1 MEDEVITPDGASE
14 TNQEPEVNSEPQVET
29 EINNPEP
36 ELFELPDGRR
46 VSSEEL
52 SKEWKDNFMPDYTRK
67 SQELAEYK
75 RNIKTEE
82 EKEDVPKWRQTDYR
96 PETYAELIEIAKQEA
111 IESIRNQE
119 RESLAEKERISKEVE
134 NTLSK
139 IKSGNPNLDENKLFE
154 HAVKYG
160 FKDLNLAYQN
170 MYDMGKIQSTIEKK
184 VLENIKSRENLKVA
198 TDGVTKTITN
208 DDSIDYFSINNE
220 TPQEALR
227 RLKNN

>member
-1 MEDEVITPDGASE
+1 MEDEVITPEGASE
-14 TNQEPEVNSEPQVET
+14 TNQEPEVNSEPQSET

-36 ELFELPDGRR
+36 ELFELPDGRK

-75 RNIKTEE
+75 RSIETE
-82 EKEDVPKWRQTDYR
+82 KKQDIPKWKQVDYR
-96 PETYAELIEIAKQEA
+96 PETYAELIEIARQEA
-111 IESIRNQE
+111 VESIRNQE

-139 IKSGNPNLDENKLFE
+139 LKGVDSNLDENKLFE

-170 MYDMGKIQSTIEKK
+170 MVDMGKIQATIEKK
-184 VLENIKSRENLKVA
+184 VLGNIKSRENLKVA
-198 TDGVTKTITN
+198 TDGITKTITN
-208 DDSIDYFSINNE
+208 DDSVDYFSINNE

>member
-1 MEDEVITPDGASE
+1 MEDEVITPEGASE
-14 TNQEPEVNSEPQVET
+14 TNQEPEVNSEPQSET

-36 ELFELPDGRR
+36 ELFELPDGRK

-75 RNIKTEE
+75 RSIETE
-82 EKEDVPKWRQTDYR
+82 KKQDIPKWKQEDYR
-96 PETYAELIEIAKQEA
+96 PETYAELIEIARQEA
-111 IESIRNQE
+111 VESIRNQE

-139 IKSGNPNLDENKLFE
+139 LKGVDSNLDENKLFE

-170 MYDMGKIQSTIEKK
+170 MVDMGKIQATIEKK
-184 VLENIKSRENLKVA
+184 VLGNIKSRENLKVA
-198 TDGVTKTITN
+198 TDGITKTITN
-208 DDSIDYFSINNE
+208 DDSVDYFSINNE
-220 TPQEALR
+220 TPREALR

>member
-1 MEDEVITPDGASE
+1 MEDEVITPEGASE
-14 TNQEPEVNSEPQVET
+14 TNQEPEVNSEPQSET

-36 ELFELPDGRR
+36 ELFELPDGRK
-46 VSSEEL
+46 VSGEEL

-75 RNIKTEE
+75 RSIETE
-82 EKEDVPKWRQTDYR
+82 KKQDIPKWKQEDYR
-96 PETYAELIEIAKQEA
+96 PETYAELIEIARQEA
-111 IESIRNQE
+111 VESIRNQE

-139 IKSGNPNLDENKLFE
+139 LKGVDSNLDENKLFE

-170 MYDMGKIQSTIEKK
+170 MSDMGKIQATIEKK
-184 VLENIKSRENLKVA
+184 VLGNIKSRENLKVA
-198 TDGVTKTITN
+198 TDGITKTITN
-208 DDSIDYFSINNE
+208 DDSVDYFSINNE

>member
-1 MEDEVITPDGASE
+1 MEDEVITPEGASE
-14 TNQEPEVNSEPQVET
+14 TNQEPEVNSEPQSET

-36 ELFELPDGRR
+36 ELFELPDGRK

-75 RNIKTEE
+75 RSIETE
-82 EKEDVPKWRQTDYR
+82 KKQDIPKWKREDYR
-96 PETYAELIEIAKQEA
+96 PETYAELIEIARQEA
-111 IESIRNQE
+111 VESIRNQE

-139 IKSGNPNLDENKLFE
+139 LKGVDSNLDENKLFE

-170 MYDMGKIQSTIEKK
+170 MSDMGKIQATIEKK
-184 VLENIKSRENLKVA
+184 VLGNIKSRENLKVA
-198 TDGVTKTITN
+198 TDGITKTITN
-208 DDSIDYFSINNE
+208 DDSVDYFSINNE

>member
-1 MEDEVITPDGASE
+1 MEDEVITPEGASE
-14 TNQEPEVNSEPQVET
+14 TNQEPEVNSEPQSET

-36 ELFELPDGRR
+36 ELFELPDGRK

-75 RNIKTEE
+75 RSIETE
-82 EKEDVPKWRQTDYR
+82 KKQDIPKWKQVDYR
-96 PETYAELIEIAKQEA
+96 PETYAELIEIARQEA
-111 IESIRNQE
+111 VESIRNQE

-139 IKSGNPNLDENKLFE
+139 LKGVDSNLDENKLFE

-170 MYDMGKIQSTIEKK
+170 MVDMGKIQATIEKK
-184 VLENIKSRENLKVA
+184 VLGNIKSRENLKVA
-198 TDGVTKTITN
+198 TDGITKTITN
-208 DDSIDYFSINNE
+208 DDSVDYFSINNE
-220 TPQEALR
+220 TPREALR

>member
-1 MEDEVITPDGASE
+1 MEDEVITPEGASE
-14 TNQEPEVNSEPQVET
+14 TNQEPEVNSEPQSET

-36 ELFELPDGRR
+36 ELFELPDGRK

-75 RNIKTEE
+75 RSIETE
-82 EKEDVPKWRQTDYR
+82 KKQDIPKWKQEDYR
-96 PETYAELIEIAKQEA
+96 PETYAELIEIARQEA
-111 IESIRNQE
+111 VESIRNQE

-139 IKSGNPNLDENKLFE
+139 LKGVDSNLDENKLFE

-170 MYDMGKIQSTIEKK
+170 MSDMGKIQATIEKK
-184 VLENIKSRENLKVA
+184 VLGNIKSRENLKVA
-198 TDGVTKTITN
+198 TDGITKTITN
-208 DDSIDYFSINNE
+208 DDSVDYFSINNE